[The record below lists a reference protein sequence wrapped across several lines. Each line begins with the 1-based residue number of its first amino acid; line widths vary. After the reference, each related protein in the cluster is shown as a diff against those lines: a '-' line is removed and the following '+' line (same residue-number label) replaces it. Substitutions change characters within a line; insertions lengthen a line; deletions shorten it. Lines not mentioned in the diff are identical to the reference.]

1 VTSNITN
8 IAKNLRKRST
18 DTERLLWRYLRIKQI
33 EGLKFRRQE
42 SIGNYIADFVCFEAK
57 VVVEVDGG
65 QHTASEKDTERD
77 AWLQSQ
83 GFRVLR
89 FWTHEVLTNIKGVLE
104 VIRQNCMHRLYDSPS
119 PTPPIKGGAINNEG
133 QLLK

>member
-8 IAKNLRKRST
+8 IAKTLRKRST

-42 SIGNYIADFVCFEAK
+42 PIGNYIADFVCFESK

-83 GFRVLR
+83 GFKVLR
-89 FWTHEVLTNIKGVLE
+89 FWNHDVLTNIKGVLE
-104 VIRQNCMHRLYDSPS
+104 VIRRNC
-119 PTPPIKGGAINNEG
+119 N
-133 QLLK
+133 QQ